1 MSEFPSPSL
10 PRLLIPLVANSTL
23 RLSFRRGFTP
33 EDNVDVDPSRCS
45 WLWRE
50 VLKHNPDAFKV
61 KAPGPSSQG
70 KRSAN

>member
-1 MSEFPSPSL
+1 MG
-10 PRLLIPLVANSTL
+10 VANSITL
-23 RLSFRRGFTP
+23 IPSFRRGFTAA
-33 EDNVDVDPSRCS
+33 DNVEVDPSRCS

-50 VLKHNPDAFKV
+50 VLKHSPDAFKV

>member
-1 MSEFPSPSL
+1 VSAVPFPSL
-10 PRLLIPLVANSTL
+10 PRLLIPLVADSTL
-23 RLSFRRGFTP
+23 LPSFRRIFTP